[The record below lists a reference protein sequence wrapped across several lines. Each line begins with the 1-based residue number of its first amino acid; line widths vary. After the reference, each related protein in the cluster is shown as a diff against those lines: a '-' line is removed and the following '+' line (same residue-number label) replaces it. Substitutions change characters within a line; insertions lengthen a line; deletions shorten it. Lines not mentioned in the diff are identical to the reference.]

1 VWRAAAGGC
10 WNSWISTASTC
21 SRWTERFIAA
31 GRDAAPGGKAIK
43 PLFLKTRALNL
54 RFVLLVLAA
63 IALMIYDSGQSTR
76 LRFLV
81 GTLVYPVQ
89 LAVDLPVRLGLEAL
103 DSVRSRRNLLSE
115 NEGLR
120 TRQVLL
126 EAQIQKLAVLQAE
139 NARLRELLQSSSRL
153 DDRLSIAE
161 IMGMDLDPFRQ
172 RITINRGLLHQVHVG
187 QPIIDAH
194 GVMGQ
199 ITQVNL
205 NTSMAL
211 LITDA
216 NHSLPVEVNRN
227 GLRTVAQG
235 TGESRWLTLPYLPR
249 NADIREGDLLITS
262 GLGGRFPRG
271 YPVAT
276 VRTID
281 RQGQGRF
288 AQVRAEVTAQV
299 DRSREVLLIWD
310 HPPLDS
316 PPPESVQPEEE
327 SP

>member
-1 VWRAAAGGC
+1 M
-10 WNSWISTASTC
+10 
-21 SRWTERFIAA
+21 
-31 GRDAAPGGKAIK
+31 K
-43 PLFLKTRALNL
+43 PLFLKTRALHL
-54 RFVLLVLAA
+54 RLFLLVLAA

-76 LRFLV
+76 LRLV
-81 GTLVYPVQ
+81 IGSLVYPVQ
-89 LAVDLPVRLGLEAL
+89 LAVDLPVRLGREAL
-103 DSVRSRRNLLSE
+103 DSVSSRRELLSE
-115 NEGLR
+115 NESLR

-161 IMGMDLDPFRQ
+161 IMGMDLDPYRQ
-172 RITINRGLLHQVHVG
+172 RITLNRGLLHQVHVG

-271 YPVAT
+271 YPVAI

-316 PPPESVQPEEE
+316 PPPEPQLPEEE

>member
-1 VWRAAAGGC
+1 M
-10 WNSWISTASTC
+10 
-21 SRWTERFIAA
+21 
-31 GRDAAPGGKAIK
+31 
-43 PLFLKTRALNL
+43 
-54 RFVLLVLAA
+54 LLVFAA
-63 IALMIYDSGQSTR
+63 IGLMLYDSGQTEPKR
-76 LRFLV
+76 LRLIV
-81 GTLVYPVQ
+81 GTLVYPIQ
-89 LAVDLPVRLGLEAL
+89 LAVDMPMRIGRELTESLRTR
-103 DSVRSRRNLLSE
+103 RSILAE
-115 NEGLR
+115 NESLR

-161 IMGMDLDPFRQ
+161 ILAMDLDPYRQ

-187 QPIIDAH
+187 QPIIDAR

-199 ITQVNL
+199 VTQVNL
-205 NTSMAL
+205 NTSVAL

-216 NHSLPVEVNRN
+216 DHSLPVEVNRN

-316 PPPESVQPEEE
+316 PPPESVQREDE

>member
-1 VWRAAAGGC
+1 MIYSHWTKDSSRPAA
-10 WNSWISTASTC
+10 TL
-21 SRWTERFIAA
+21 RR
-31 GRDAAPGGKAIK
+31 GGKAIK

-54 RFVLLVLAA
+54 RLVLLVVAA
-63 IALMIYDSGQSTR
+63 VALMIYDSGQSTR
-76 LRFLV
+76 LRLV
-81 GTLVYPVQ
+81 IGTLVYPVQ
-89 LAVDLPVRLGLEAL
+89 LAVDLPVRLAREGL
-103 DSVRSRRNLLSE
+103 DDIRSRRNLLSE

-161 IMGMDLDPFRQ
+161 IMGMDLDPYRQ

-205 NTSMAL
+205 STSMAL

-235 TGESRWLTLPYLPR
+235 TGEGRWLMLPYLPR

-276 VRTID
+276 VGTID

-316 PPPESVQPEEE
+316 PPPESVQREEE

>member
-1 VWRAAAGGC
+1 
-10 WNSWISTASTC
+10 
-21 SRWTERFIAA
+21 
-31 GRDAAPGGKAIK
+31 
-43 PLFLKTRALNL
+43 
-54 RFVLLVLAA
+54 VLAA

-76 LRFLV
+76 LRLFL
-81 GTLVYPVQ
+81 GTVVYPVQ
-89 LAVDLPVRLGLEAL
+89 LAVDLPVRLGREAL
-103 DSVRSRRNLLSE
+103 ESVGSRRNLLSE
-115 NEGLR
+115 NESLR

-161 IMGMDLDPFRQ
+161 IMGMDLDPYRQ
-172 RITINRGLLHQVHVG
+172 RITLNRGLLHQVHVG

-271 YPVAT
+271 YPVAK

-316 PPPESVQPEEE
+316 PPPQPQLPQDEA
-327 SP
+327 P

>member
-1 VWRAAAGGC
+1 M
-10 WNSWISTASTC
+10 
-21 SRWTERFIAA
+21 
-31 GRDAAPGGKAIK
+31 
-43 PLFLKTRALNL
+43 
-54 RFVLLVLAA
+54 LAA

-89 LAVDLPVRLGLEAL
+89 LAVDLPVRLGREAL

-115 NEGLR
+115 NESLR

-316 PPPESVQPEEE
+316 PPPESAQPEEA

>member
-1 VWRAAAGGC
+1 MPRH
-10 WNSWISTASTC
+10 
-21 SRWTERFIAA
+21 
-31 GRDAAPGGKAIK
+31 GGKAIK

-54 RFVLLVLAA
+54 RFVVFVVASV
-63 IALMIYDSGQSTR
+63 ALILYDSGGAESKR
-76 LRFLV
+76 LRLV
-81 GTLVYPVQ
+81 LGTLVYPVQ
-89 LAVDLPVRLGLEAL
+89 LAVDWPVRLGKEFA
-103 DSVRSRRNLLSE
+103 DGIRSRRALLTE
-115 NEGLR
+115 NDTLR

-161 IMGMDLDPFRQ
+161 ILSMDLDPYRQ
-172 RITINRGLLHQVHVG
+172 SIMLNRGLVHQVHVG

-199 ITQVNL
+199 ITHVGL
-205 NTSMAL
+205 NTSTAL
-211 LITDA
+211 LITDT
-216 NHSLPVEVNRN
+216 NHSLPIEVNRN

-276 VRTID
+276 VKTVT
-281 RQGQGRF
+281 RQGGGRF

-310 HPPLDS
+310 HPPLDT
-316 PPPESVQPEEE
+316 PPRAEHLPAEE
-327 SP
+327 P

>member
-1 VWRAAAGGC
+1 M
-10 WNSWISTASTC
+10 
-21 SRWTERFIAA
+21 
-31 GRDAAPGGKAIK
+31 
-43 PLFLKTRALNL
+43 FLKTRALNL
-54 RFVLLVLAA
+54 RLVLLVLAA
-63 IALMIYDSGQSTR
+63 FALMIYDAGQSMR
-76 LRFLV
+76 LRLV
-81 GTLVYPVQ
+81 IGTLAYPIQ
-89 LAVDLPVRLGLEAL
+89 LAVDMPMRIGRELTESLRTR
-103 DSVRSRRNLLSE
+103 RSILAE
-115 NEGLR
+115 NESLR

-161 IMGMDLDPFRQ
+161 ILAMDLDPYRQ

-187 QPIIDAH
+187 QPIIDAR

-199 ITQVNL
+199 VTQVNL
-205 NTSMAL
+205 NTSVAL

-216 NHSLPVEVNRN
+216 DHSLPVEVNRN

-316 PPPESVQPEEE
+316 PPPQSVQREDE